1 MAGYCWRTVVDDE
14 SSPNTK
20 LQQRSAGNI
29 SSRFSAWPFIA
40 TILQLLLLA
49 FMVVLVNYYSTQ
61 RQSDYDDIEA
71 AMLGRNDDDRL
82 PAEESLDDGKA
93 KSKHKMCECCV
104 RGGQGNSFFCRPS
117 YISYVQTDRQ
127 DVVSAVKRRSS
138 RQSSGHPSIPQLA
151 IIYFN
156 VCSFSYIVLQLPV
169 QAILYFKLCSLSDIS
184 RQIL

>member
-1 MAGYCWRTVVDDE
+1 MVAAGGPSWTTRVHPT
-14 SSPNTK
+14 PN
-20 LQQRSAGNI
+20 
-29 SSRFSAWPFIA
+29 SSREAR
-40 TILQLLLLA
+40 TIILLAFFRVAVHHDNTILLLLA

-61 RQSDYDDIEA
+61 RQPGYDDIEA

-138 RQSSGHPSIPQLA
+138 RQSSGHPSIP
-151 IIYFN
+151 
-156 VCSFSYIVLQLPV
+156 
-169 QAILYFKLCSLSDIS
+169 
-184 RQIL
+184 

>member
-71 AMLGRNDDDRL
+71 AMLGTAE
-82 PAEESLDDGKA
+82 AEESLDDGQ
-93 KSKHKMCECCV
+93 SKK
-104 RGGQGNSFFCRPS
+104 QA
-117 YISYVQTDRQ
+117 Q
-127 DVVSAVKRRSS
+127 DV
-138 RQSSGHPSIPQLA
+138 
-151 IIYFN
+151 
-156 VCSFSYIVLQLPV
+156 
-169 QAILYFKLCSLSDIS
+169 
-184 RQIL
+184 